1 MKSWSEKLFLKINKN
16 AGNRGWLDRFMRFC
30 AHDLIYILAFVAFM
44 WATTVLSG
52 GDNGFKKFVKL
63 LMTAG
68 FFSFAFS
75 WGVALI
81 SPHKR
86 PVKEM
91 EDVNQLMKPLGTWK
105 SFPSDHTIGAFTI
118 ALVAALMGAPIWFYS
133 ILLFMALIIGIG
145 RVYVGV
151 HYPRDIIGGIVVALV
166 FSYSSF
172 WLLENITQPVYDL
185 VKQLFL

>member
-1 MKSWSEKLFLKINKN
+1 MKSWSKKLFLKINKN
-16 AGNRGWLDRFMRFC
+16 IGNRGWVDRFMRFC
-30 AHDLIYILAFVAFM
+30 AHDLIYILVFFAFM

-52 GDNGFKKFVKL
+52 GDEGFKKFVKL

-68 FFSFAFS
+68 FFGFAFS

-86 PVKEM
+86 PVDDM
-91 EDVNQLMKPLGTWK
+91 EDVTQLMKPLGAWK
-105 SFPSDHTIGAFTI
+105 SFPSDHTIASFTVS
-118 ALVAALMGAPIWFYS
+118 LVSALMGAPAWFYS
-133 ILLFMALIIGIG
+133 ILLLMALAIGTG

-151 HYPRDIIGGIVVALV
+151 HYPRDILGGIVVALV

-172 WLLENITQPVYDL
+172 WLLENITQPVYNL
-185 VKQLFL
+185 ANQLFL